1 MRSTRVVFVIYLTM
15 IAAGLG
21 YSIALGILGH

>member
-1 MRSTRVVFVIYLTM
+1 VFFIYLAM
-15 IAAGLG
+15 IVAGLG

>member
-1 MRSTRVVFVIYLTM
+1 MRSVRTVFFIYLAM
-15 IAAGLG
+15 IVAGLG

>member
-1 MRSTRVVFVIYLTM
+1 MRSVRAVFIIYLAM

-21 YSIALGILGH
+21 YAIALGILGH